1 MFIWSCGG
9 LAPFL
14 MRMICCEDGRSQD
27 AEAKPAPFNSLTAAN
42 GITLKAGESLLLK
55 AGATCTSATQ
65 TIDGASVKTGLRVI
79 NSKGAKDAPITIG
92 AYGEG
97 AAPIIAGAGVSET
110 ILLKNSEYITV
121 QGFEVTNT
129 DANAADYEKYMRR
142 GIAVDARQRRQHEE
156 QRHRRCHS
164 APEVRTEPDRRR
176 SLRRVRGEQLT
187 PYKGDTINQR
197 TLSATPGKTYRL
209 GLWATLGKSN
219 DDTPSTL
226 KVQVKFNLASLGAVS
241 SFSQYRKT
249 VLSETVDAE
258 SKEGGKIHYSGS
270 FIVPL
275 DVDPYAAL
283 WVAISQTDLASGSFA
298 YIDNVTLVEDS
309 AAASDVASIA
319 VTTQPTKTEY
329 AIGDA
334 LDLSGMAVTAT
345 MSDGTP
351 PSSARANTR
360 SPFDS
365 STAGEKTITV
375 TYAADTS
382 LTATLK
388 VTVKEAEPV
397 DTVPPVISGADDV
410 AVEFGAS
417 FDPMAGVKVV
427 DDVDGDV
434 TGAVKVSGDTVDT
447 SKPGAYT
454 LVYTVSDAAGS
465 EASVTR
471 VATVKE
477 KSGETPVEPGDKEPD
492 KEPGKDTD
500 KDGDKDD
507 QGDKKPGL
515 SATDASV
522 SVVAIAAIG
531 LLATGAVSVA
541 VRRRRDI

>member
-1 MFIWSCGG
+1 
-9 LAPFL
+9 
-14 MRMICCEDGRSQD
+14 MRTRPITRNTCAAASPWTLGNVDNTKNND
-27 AEAKPAPFNSLTAAN
+27 A
-42 GITLKAGESLLLK
+42 G
-55 AGATCTSATQ
+55 GATRRP
-65 TIDGASVKTGLRVI
+65 K
-79 NSKGAKDAPITIG
+79 
-92 AYGEG
+92 
-97 AAPIIAGAGVSET
+97 SE
-110 ILLKNSEYITV
+110 LN
-121 QGFEVTNT
+121 QT
-129 DANAADYEKYMRR
+129 DAVVSDEYAAK
-142 GIAVDARQRRQHEE
+142 
-156 QRHRRCHS
+156 
-164 APEVRTEPDRRR
+164 
-176 SLRRVRGEQLT
+176 LGEQLT

-197 TLSATPGKTYRL
+197 TLSATPGETYRL

-226 KVQVKFNLASLGAVS
+226 KVQVKSNLASLGAVS

-283 WVAISQTDLASGSFA
+283 WVAISQTDPASGSFA

-309 AAASDVASIA
+309 AAVSDVASIA

-334 LDLSGMAVTAT
+334 LDLSGMVVTAT
-345 MSDGTP
+345 MSDGTTAAELGKGEYTV
-351 PSSARANTR
+351 SE
-360 SPFDS
+360 FDS
-365 STAGEKTITV
+365 STAGEKTLTV

-417 FDPMAGVKVV
+417 FDPMAGVKAV

-434 TGAVKVSGDTVDT
+434 TGAVKVSDDTVDT

-507 QGDKKPGL
+507 QGNKKPGL
-515 SATDASV
+515 SATGASV

>member
-1 MFIWSCGG
+1 
-9 LAPFL
+9 
-14 MRMICCEDGRSQD
+14 MRTRPITRNTCAAASPWTLGNVDNTKNND
-27 AEAKPAPFNSLTAAN
+27 A
-42 GITLKAGESLLLK
+42 G
-55 AGATCTSATQ
+55 GATRRPKSELNQA
-65 TIDGASVKTGLRVI
+65 DAVVSGEYA
-79 NSKGAKDAPITIG
+79 AK
-92 AYGEG
+92 
-97 AAPIIAGAGVSET
+97 
-110 ILLKNSEYITV
+110 L
-121 QGFEVTNT
+121 
-129 DANAADYEKYMRR
+129 
-142 GIAVDARQRRQHEE
+142 
-156 QRHRRCHS
+156 
-164 APEVRTEPDRRR
+164 
-176 SLRRVRGEQLT
+176 GEQLT
-187 PYKGDTINQR
+187 PYKGDTIIQR

-226 KVQVKFNLASLGAVS
+226 KVQVKSNLASLGAVS

-249 VLSETVDAE
+249 VLSETVDVE

-309 AAASDVASIA
+309 AAVSDVASIA
-319 VTTQPTKTEY
+319 VTKQPTKTVY
-329 AIGDA
+329 ATGETF
-334 LDLSGMAVTAT
+334 DLSGMVVTAT
-345 MSDGTP
+345 MSDGTTAELGEGEYTV
-351 PSSARANTR
+351 SE
-360 SPFDS
+360 FDS

-382 LTATLK
+382 LTATFK

-417 FDPMAGVKVV
+417 FDPMAGVKAV

-434 TGAVKVSGDTVDT
+434 TGDVKVSVDTVDT

-454 LVYTVSDAAGS
+454 LVYTVSNAAGN

-477 KSGETPVEPGDKEPD
+477 KTPVEPGDKDPDGD
-492 KEPGKDTD
+492 KEPG

-507 QGDKKPGL
+507 QGNKKPGL
-515 SATDASV
+515 SATGASV

>member
-79 NSKGAKDAPITIG
+79 NAKGTKDAPITIG

-156 QRHRRCHS
+156 QRRRWCHS
-164 APEVRTEPDRRR
+164 APEVRTKPDRRR
-176 SLRRVRGEQLT
+176 SLRRNSANSS
-187 PYKGDTINQR
+187 PR
-197 TLSATPGKTYRL
+197 TRATPSTSTRCPRRRARDVPSRPVGDAR
-209 GLWATLGKSN
+209 KSN

-226 KVQVKFNLASLGAVS
+226 KVQVKSNLASLGAVS

-258 SKEGGKIHYSGS
+258 SKEGGKNHYSGS
-270 FIVPL
+270 FIAPL

-309 AAASDVASIA
+309 AAVSDVASIA

-360 SPFDS
+360 SPS
-365 STAGEKTITV
+365 STRR
-375 TYAADTS
+375 
-382 LTATLK
+382 
-388 VTVKEAEPV
+388 
-397 DTVPPVISGADDV
+397 PPAKRPS
-410 AVEFGAS
+410 
-417 FDPMAGVKVV
+417 
-427 DDVDGDV
+427 
-434 TGAVKVSGDTVDT
+434 
-447 SKPGAYT
+447 
-454 LVYTVSDAAGS
+454 
-465 EASVTR
+465 R
-471 VATVKE
+471 
-477 KSGETPVEPGDKEPD
+477 
-492 KEPGKDTD
+492 
-500 KDGDKDD
+500 
-507 QGDKKPGL
+507 
-515 SATDASV
+515 
-522 SVVAIAAIG
+522 
-531 LLATGAVSVA
+531 
-541 VRRRRDI
+541 

>member
-42 GITLKAGESLLLK
+42 GVTLKAGESLLFK
-55 AGATCTSATQ
+55 AGTTCTSATQ

-176 SLRRVRGEQLT
+176 SLRRNSANSS
-187 PYKGDTINQR
+187 PR
-197 TLSATPGKTYRL
+197 TRATPSTSTRCLRRRARDVPSRPVGDAR
-209 GLWATLGKSN
+209 KSN
-219 DDTPSTL
+219 DNTPSTL

-258 SKEGGKIHYSGS
+258 SKEGGKNHYSGS
-270 FIVPL
+270 FIAPL

-309 AAASDVASIA
+309 AAVSDVASIA

-360 SPFDS
+360 SPS
-365 STAGEKTITV
+365 STRR
-375 TYAADTS
+375 
-382 LTATLK
+382 
-388 VTVKEAEPV
+388 
-397 DTVPPVISGADDV
+397 PPAKRPS
-410 AVEFGAS
+410 
-417 FDPMAGVKVV
+417 
-427 DDVDGDV
+427 
-434 TGAVKVSGDTVDT
+434 
-447 SKPGAYT
+447 
-454 LVYTVSDAAGS
+454 
-465 EASVTR
+465 R
-471 VATVKE
+471 
-477 KSGETPVEPGDKEPD
+477 
-492 KEPGKDTD
+492 
-500 KDGDKDD
+500 
-507 QGDKKPGL
+507 
-515 SATDASV
+515 
-522 SVVAIAAIG
+522 
-531 LLATGAVSVA
+531 
-541 VRRRRDI
+541 

>member
-1 MFIWSCGG
+1 
-9 LAPFL
+9 
-14 MRMICCEDGRSQD
+14 MRTRPITRNTCAAASPWTLGNVDNTKNND
-27 AEAKPAPFNSLTAAN
+27 A
-42 GITLKAGESLLLK
+42 G
-55 AGATCTSATQ
+55 GATRRLKSELNQADTVVSGEYA
-65 TIDGASVKTGLRVI
+65 
-79 NSKGAKDAPITIG
+79 AK
-92 AYGEG
+92 
-97 AAPIIAGAGVSET
+97 
-110 ILLKNSEYITV
+110 L
-121 QGFEVTNT
+121 
-129 DANAADYEKYMRR
+129 
-142 GIAVDARQRRQHEE
+142 
-156 QRHRRCHS
+156 
-164 APEVRTEPDRRR
+164 
-176 SLRRVRGEQLT
+176 GEQLT

-226 KVQVKFNLASLGAVS
+226 KVQVKSNLASLGAVS

-258 SKEGGKIHYSGS
+258 SKEGGKNHYSGS

-309 AAASDVASIA
+309 AAVSDVASIA

-334 LDLSGMAVTAT
+334 LDLSGMVVTAT
-345 MSDGTP
+345 MSDGTTAAELGEGEYTV
-351 PSSARANTR
+351 SE
-360 SPFDS
+360 FDS
-365 STAGEKTITV
+365 STVGEKTLTV

-417 FDPMAGVKVV
+417 FDPMAGVKAV
-427 DDVDGDV
+427 DDVDSDV

-477 KSGETPVEPGDKEPD
+477 KSGETPVEPDDKDPGGDKEPG

-507 QGDKKPGL
+507 QGNKKPGL
-515 SATDASV
+515 SATGASV

>member
-42 GITLKAGESLLLK
+42 GITLKAGESLLFK
-55 AGATCTSATQ
+55 AGTTCTSATQ

-79 NSKGAKDAPITIG
+79 NAKGTKGAPITIG

-97 AAPIIAGAGVSET
+97 AAPIIAGADVSET

-156 QRHRRCHS
+156 QRRRWCHS

-309 AAASDVASIA
+309 AAVSDVASIA

-360 SPFDS
+360 SPS
-365 STAGEKTITV
+365 STRR
-375 TYAADTS
+375 
-382 LTATLK
+382 
-388 VTVKEAEPV
+388 
-397 DTVPPVISGADDV
+397 PPAKRPS
-410 AVEFGAS
+410 
-417 FDPMAGVKVV
+417 
-427 DDVDGDV
+427 
-434 TGAVKVSGDTVDT
+434 
-447 SKPGAYT
+447 
-454 LVYTVSDAAGS
+454 
-465 EASVTR
+465 R
-471 VATVKE
+471 
-477 KSGETPVEPGDKEPD
+477 
-492 KEPGKDTD
+492 
-500 KDGDKDD
+500 
-507 QGDKKPGL
+507 
-515 SATDASV
+515 
-522 SVVAIAAIG
+522 
-531 LLATGAVSVA
+531 
-541 VRRRRDI
+541 

>member
-1 MFIWSCGG
+1 
-9 LAPFL
+9 
-14 MRMICCEDGRSQD
+14 MRTRPITRNTC
-27 AEAKPAPFNSLTAAN
+27 AAASPW
-42 GITLKAGESLLLK
+42 TLGNADNTKNNDTG
-55 AGATCTSATQ
+55 GATRRPKSELNQA
-65 TIDGASVKTGLRVI
+65 DAVVSGEYA
-79 NSKGAKDAPITIG
+79 AK
-92 AYGEG
+92 
-97 AAPIIAGAGVSET
+97 
-110 ILLKNSEYITV
+110 L
-121 QGFEVTNT
+121 
-129 DANAADYEKYMRR
+129 
-142 GIAVDARQRRQHEE
+142 
-156 QRHRRCHS
+156 
-164 APEVRTEPDRRR
+164 
-176 SLRRVRGEQLT
+176 GEQLT
-187 PYKGDTINQR
+187 PYKGDT
-197 TLSATPGKTYRL
+197 
-209 GLWATLGKSN
+209 
-219 DDTPSTL
+219 PSTL
-226 KVQVKFNLASLGAVS
+226 KVQVKSNLASLGAVS

-309 AAASDVASIA
+309 AAVSDVASIA

-334 LDLSGMAVTAT
+334 LDLSGMVVTAT
-345 MSDGTP
+345 MSDGTTAAELGEGEYTV
-351 PSSARANTR
+351 SE
-360 SPFDS
+360 FDS
-365 STAGEKTITV
+365 STAGEKTLTV

-477 KSGETPVEPGDKEPD
+477 KSGETPVESGDKDPDGDKEPD
-492 KEPGKDTD
+492 KEPD

-507 QGDKKPGL
+507 QGNKKPGL
-515 SATDASV
+515 SATGTLV

>member
-1 MFIWSCGG
+1 
-9 LAPFL
+9 
-14 MRMICCEDGRSQD
+14 MRPITRNTC
-27 AEAKPAPFNSLTAAN
+27 AAASPW
-42 GITLKAGESLLLK
+42 TLGNADNTKNNDTG
-55 AGATCTSATQ
+55 GAT
-65 TIDGASVKTGLRVI
+65 
-79 NSKGAKDAPITIG
+79 
-92 AYGEG
+92 
-97 AAPIIAGAGVSET
+97 
-110 ILLKNSEYITV
+110 
-121 QGFEVTNT
+121 
-129 DANAADYEKYMRR
+129 
-142 GIAVDARQRRQHEE
+142 
-156 QRHRRCHS
+156 
-164 APEVRTEPDRRR
+164 RR
-176 SLRRVRGEQLT
+176 SKSELNQADAVVSGEYAAKLGEQLT

-226 KVQVKFNLASLGAVS
+226 KVQVKSNLASLGAVS

-258 SKEGGKIHYSGS
+258 SKEGGKNHYSGS

-309 AAASDVASIA
+309 AAVSDVASIA

-334 LDLSGMAVTAT
+334 LDLSGMVVTAT
-345 MSDGTP
+345 MSDGTTAELGEGEYTV
-351 PSSARANTR
+351 SE
-360 SPFDS
+360 FDS

-454 LVYTVSDAAGS
+454 LVYTVSDAAGN

-477 KSGETPVEPGDKEPD
+477 KSGETPVEPGDKDPDGDKEPG

-500 KDGDKDD
+500 KDGDKND
-507 QGDKKPGL
+507 QGNKKPGL

>member
-1 MFIWSCGG
+1 MFVWSCGG

-42 GITLKAGESLLLK
+42 GVTLKAGESLLFK
-55 AGATCTSATQ
+55 AGTTCTSATQ

-79 NSKGAKDAPITIG
+79 NATGTKDAPITIG

-97 AAPIIAGAGVSET
+97 AAPIVAGAGVSET

-176 SLRRVRGEQLT
+176 SLQRVRGEQLT

-226 KVQVKFNLASLGAVS
+226 KVQVKFNLASLGAAS

-258 SKEGGKIHYSGS
+258 SKEGGKNHYSGS

-283 WVAISQTDLASGSFA
+283 WVAISQTDPASGSFA

-360 SPFDS
+360 SPS
-365 STAGEKTITV
+365 STRR
-375 TYAADTS
+375 
-382 LTATLK
+382 
-388 VTVKEAEPV
+388 
-397 DTVPPVISGADDV
+397 PPAKRPS
-410 AVEFGAS
+410 
-417 FDPMAGVKVV
+417 
-427 DDVDGDV
+427 
-434 TGAVKVSGDTVDT
+434 
-447 SKPGAYT
+447 
-454 LVYTVSDAAGS
+454 
-465 EASVTR
+465 R
-471 VATVKE
+471 
-477 KSGETPVEPGDKEPD
+477 
-492 KEPGKDTD
+492 
-500 KDGDKDD
+500 
-507 QGDKKPGL
+507 
-515 SATDASV
+515 
-522 SVVAIAAIG
+522 
-531 LLATGAVSVA
+531 
-541 VRRRRDI
+541 

>member
-1 MFIWSCGG
+1 
-9 LAPFL
+9 
-14 MRMICCEDGRSQD
+14 MRTRPITKNTCAAASPWTLGNADNTKNND
-27 AEAKPAPFNSLTAAN
+27 A
-42 GITLKAGESLLLK
+42 G
-55 AGATCTSATQ
+55 GATRRP
-65 TIDGASVKTGLRVI
+65 K
-79 NSKGAKDAPITIG
+79 
-92 AYGEG
+92 
-97 AAPIIAGAGVSET
+97 SE
-110 ILLKNSEYITV
+110 LN
-121 QGFEVTNT
+121 QT
-129 DANAADYEKYMRR
+129 DAVVSGEYAAK
-142 GIAVDARQRRQHEE
+142 
-156 QRHRRCHS
+156 
-164 APEVRTEPDRRR
+164 
-176 SLRRVRGEQLT
+176 LGEQLT

-226 KVQVKFNLASLGAVS
+226 KVQVKSNLASLGAVS

-309 AAASDVASIA
+309 AAVSDVASIA
-319 VTTQPTKTEY
+319 VTTQPTKTVY

-334 LDLSGMAVTAT
+334 LDLSGMVVTAT
-345 MSDGTP
+345 MSDGTTAELGEGEYTV
-351 PSSARANTR
+351 SE
-360 SPFDS
+360 FDS

-382 LTATLK
+382 LTATFK

-397 DTVPPVISGADDV
+397 DTVSPVISGADDV

-417 FDPMAGVKVV
+417 FDPMVGVKAV

-447 SKPGAYT
+447 SKHGAYT
-454 LVYTVSDAAGS
+454 LVYTVSDAAGN

-477 KSGETPVEPGDKEPD
+477 KSGETPVEPGDKDPDGDKEPG

-500 KDGDKDD
+500 KDGDKND
-507 QGDKKPGL
+507 QGDKKPGR
-515 SATDASV
+515 SATGASV

-541 VRRRRDI
+541 VRSRRDI

>member
-1 MFIWSCGG
+1 
-9 LAPFL
+9 
-14 MRMICCEDGRSQD
+14 MRTRPITKNTCAAASPWTLGNADNTKNND
-27 AEAKPAPFNSLTAAN
+27 A
-42 GITLKAGESLLLK
+42 G
-55 AGATCTSATQ
+55 GATRRP
-65 TIDGASVKTGLRVI
+65 K
-79 NSKGAKDAPITIG
+79 
-92 AYGEG
+92 
-97 AAPIIAGAGVSET
+97 SE
-110 ILLKNSEYITV
+110 LN
-121 QGFEVTNT
+121 QT
-129 DANAADYEKYMRR
+129 DAVVSGEYAAK
-142 GIAVDARQRRQHEE
+142 
-156 QRHRRCHS
+156 
-164 APEVRTEPDRRR
+164 
-176 SLRRVRGEQLT
+176 LGEQLT
-187 PYKGDTINQR
+187 PYKGDTINQH
-197 TLSATPGKTYRL
+197 TLSETPGKTYRL

-226 KVQVKFNLASLGAVS
+226 KVQVKSNLASLGAVS

-309 AAASDVASIA
+309 AAVSDVASIA

-334 LDLSGMAVTAT
+334 LDLSGMAVAAT

-360 SPFDS
+360 SPS
-365 STAGEKTITV
+365 STRRPPAKKTITV

-417 FDPMAGVKVV
+417 FDPMAGVKAV

-507 QGDKKPGL
+507 QGNKKPGL
-515 SATDASV
+515 SATGASV

>member
-1 MFIWSCGG
+1 
-9 LAPFL
+9 
-14 MRMICCEDGRSQD
+14 MRPITRNTC
-27 AEAKPAPFNSLTAAN
+27 AAASPW
-42 GITLKAGESLLLK
+42 TLGNADNTKNNDTG
-55 AGATCTSATQ
+55 GATRRP
-65 TIDGASVKTGLRVI
+65 K
-79 NSKGAKDAPITIG
+79 
-92 AYGEG
+92 
-97 AAPIIAGAGVSET
+97 SE
-110 ILLKNSEYITV
+110 LN
-121 QGFEVTNT
+121 QT
-129 DANAADYEKYMRR
+129 DAVVSGEYAAK
-142 GIAVDARQRRQHEE
+142 
-156 QRHRRCHS
+156 
-164 APEVRTEPDRRR
+164 
-176 SLRRVRGEQLT
+176 LGEQLT
-187 PYKGDTINQR
+187 PYKGDT
-197 TLSATPGKTYRL
+197 
-209 GLWATLGKSN
+209 
-219 DDTPSTL
+219 PSTL
-226 KVQVKFNLASLGAVS
+226 KVQVKSNLASLGAAS

-258 SKEGGKIHYSGS
+258 SKEGGKNHYSGS

-309 AAASDVASIA
+309 AAVSDVASIA
-319 VTTQPTKTEY
+319 VTTQPIKTEY
-329 AIGDA
+329 DIGDA
-334 LDLSGMAVTAT
+334 LDLSGMVVTAT
-345 MSDGTP
+345 MSDGTTAELGEGEYTV
-351 PSSARANTR
+351 SE
-360 SPFDS
+360 FDS

-417 FDPMAGVKVV
+417 FDPMAGVKAV

-454 LVYTVSDAAGS
+454 LVYTVSDAAGN

-477 KSGETPVEPGDKEPD
+477 KSGETPVEPGDKDPDGDKEPG

-500 KDGDKDD
+500 KDGDKND
-507 QGDKKPGL
+507 QGNKKPGL

>member
-1 MFIWSCGG
+1 
-9 LAPFL
+9 
-14 MRMICCEDGRSQD
+14 MRTRPITRNTC
-27 AEAKPAPFNSLTAAN
+27 AAASPW
-42 GITLKAGESLLLK
+42 TLGNADNTKNNDTG
-55 AGATCTSATQ
+55 GATRRPKSELNQA
-65 TIDGASVKTGLRVI
+65 DAVVSGEYA
-79 NSKGAKDAPITIG
+79 AK
-92 AYGEG
+92 
-97 AAPIIAGAGVSET
+97 
-110 ILLKNSEYITV
+110 L
-121 QGFEVTNT
+121 
-129 DANAADYEKYMRR
+129 
-142 GIAVDARQRRQHEE
+142 
-156 QRHRRCHS
+156 
-164 APEVRTEPDRRR
+164 
-176 SLRRVRGEQLT
+176 GEQLT
-187 PYKGDTINQR
+187 PYKGDT
-197 TLSATPGKTYRL
+197 
-209 GLWATLGKSN
+209 
-219 DDTPSTL
+219 PSTL
-226 KVQVKFNLASLGAVS
+226 KVQVKSNLASLGAVS

-283 WVAISQTDLASGSFA
+283 WVAISQTDPASGSFA

-309 AAASDVASIA
+309 AAVSDVASIA

-334 LDLSGMAVTAT
+334 LDLSGMVVTAT
-345 MSDGTP
+345 MSDGTTAELGEGEYTV
-351 PSSARANTR
+351 SE
-360 SPFDS
+360 FDS

-454 LVYTVSDAAGS
+454 LVYTVSDAAGN

-477 KSGETPVEPGDKEPD
+477 KSGETPVEPGDKDPDGDKEPG

-500 KDGDKDD
+500 KDGDKND
-507 QGDKKPGL
+507 QGNKKPGL
-515 SATDASV
+515 SATGASV
-522 SVVAIAAIG
+522 PVVAIAAIG

>member
-1 MFIWSCGG
+1 
-9 LAPFL
+9 
-14 MRMICCEDGRSQD
+14 MRTRPITRS
-27 AEAKPAPFNSLTAAN
+27 TCAAASPW
-42 GITLKAGESLLLK
+42 TLGNADNTKNNDTG
-55 AGATCTSATQ
+55 GATRRPKSELNQA
-65 TIDGASVKTGLRVI
+65 DAVVSGEYA
-79 NSKGAKDAPITIG
+79 AK
-92 AYGEG
+92 
-97 AAPIIAGAGVSET
+97 
-110 ILLKNSEYITV
+110 L
-121 QGFEVTNT
+121 
-129 DANAADYEKYMRR
+129 
-142 GIAVDARQRRQHEE
+142 
-156 QRHRRCHS
+156 
-164 APEVRTEPDRRR
+164 
-176 SLRRVRGEQLT
+176 GEQLT
-187 PYKGDTINQR
+187 PYKGDT
-197 TLSATPGKTYRL
+197 
-209 GLWATLGKSN
+209 
-219 DDTPSTL
+219 PSTL
-226 KVQVKFNLASLGAVS
+226 KVQVKSNLASLGAVS

-309 AAASDVASIA
+309 AAVSDVASIA

-334 LDLSGMAVTAT
+334 LDLSGMVVTAT
-345 MSDGTP
+345 MSDGTTAAELGEGEYTV
-351 PSSARANTR
+351 SE
-360 SPFDS
+360 FDS

-454 LVYTVSDAAGS
+454 LVYTVSDAAGN

-477 KSGETPVEPGDKEPD
+477 KSGETPVESGDKDPDGDKEPD
-492 KEPGKDTD
+492 KEPD

-507 QGDKKPGL
+507 QGNKKPGL

>member
-1 MFIWSCGG
+1 
-9 LAPFL
+9 
-14 MRMICCEDGRSQD
+14 MRTRPITRNTC
-27 AEAKPAPFNSLTAAN
+27 AAASPW
-42 GITLKAGESLLLK
+42 TLGNADNTKNNDTG
-55 AGATCTSATQ
+55 GATRRP
-65 TIDGASVKTGLRVI
+65 K
-79 NSKGAKDAPITIG
+79 
-92 AYGEG
+92 
-97 AAPIIAGAGVSET
+97 SE
-110 ILLKNSEYITV
+110 LN
-121 QGFEVTNT
+121 QT
-129 DANAADYEKYMRR
+129 DAVVSGEYAAK
-142 GIAVDARQRRQHEE
+142 
-156 QRHRRCHS
+156 
-164 APEVRTEPDRRR
+164 
-176 SLRRVRGEQLT
+176 LGEQLT
-187 PYKGDTINQR
+187 PY
-197 TLSATPGKTYRL
+197 
-209 GLWATLGKSN
+209 N

-226 KVQVKFNLASLGAVS
+226 KVQVKSNLASLGAVS

-309 AAASDVASIA
+309 AAVSDVASIA

-334 LDLSGMAVTAT
+334 LDLSGMVVTAT
-345 MSDGTP
+345 MSDGTTAAELGEGEYTV
-351 PSSARANTR
+351 SE
-360 SPFDS
+360 FDS
-365 STAGEKTITV
+365 STAGEKTLTV

-477 KSGETPVEPGDKEPD
+477 KSGETPVESGDKDPDGDKEPD
-492 KEPGKDTD
+492 KEPD

-507 QGDKKPGL
+507 QGNKKPGL
-515 SATDASV
+515 SATGTLV

>member
-1 MFIWSCGG
+1 
-9 LAPFL
+9 
-14 MRMICCEDGRSQD
+14 MRTRPITRNTC
-27 AEAKPAPFNSLTAAN
+27 AAASPW
-42 GITLKAGESLLLK
+42 TLGNADNTKNNDTG
-55 AGATCTSATQ
+55 GATRRPKSELNQA
-65 TIDGASVKTGLRVI
+65 DAVVSGEYA
-79 NSKGAKDAPITIG
+79 AK
-92 AYGEG
+92 
-97 AAPIIAGAGVSET
+97 
-110 ILLKNSEYITV
+110 L
-121 QGFEVTNT
+121 
-129 DANAADYEKYMRR
+129 
-142 GIAVDARQRRQHEE
+142 
-156 QRHRRCHS
+156 
-164 APEVRTEPDRRR
+164 
-176 SLRRVRGEQLT
+176 GEQLT
-187 PYKGDTINQR
+187 PY
-197 TLSATPGKTYRL
+197 
-209 GLWATLGKSN
+209 N

-226 KVQVKFNLASLGAVS
+226 KVQVKSNLASLGAVS

-309 AAASDVASIA
+309 AAVSDVASIA

-334 LDLSGMAVTAT
+334 LDLSGMVVTAT
-345 MSDGTP
+345 MSDGTTAAELGEGEYTV
-351 PSSARANTR
+351 SE
-360 SPFDS
+360 FDS
-365 STAGEKTITV
+365 STAGEKTLTV

-382 LTATLK
+382 LTATLE
-388 VTVKEAEPV
+388 VTVTEAEPV

-417 FDPMAGVKVV
+417 FDPMAGVKAV
-427 DDVDGDV
+427 DDVDSDV

-477 KSGETPVEPGDKEPD
+477 KSGETPVESGDKDPDGDKEPD
-492 KEPGKDTD
+492 KEPD

-507 QGDKKPGL
+507 QGNKKPGL
-515 SATDASV
+515 SATGTLV

>member
-1 MFIWSCGG
+1 MFVWSCGG

-65 TIDGASVKTGLRVI
+65 TIDSASVKTGLRVI
-79 NSKGAKDAPITIG
+79 NTKGTKDAPITIG

-156 QRHRRCHS
+156 QRRRWCHS
-164 APEVRTEPDRRR
+164 APEVRTKPDRCR

-187 PYKGDTINQR
+187 PYKGDTINQH
-197 TLSATPGKTYRL
+197 TLSETPGKTYRL

-226 KVQVKFNLASLGAVS
+226 KVQVKSNLASLGAVS

-309 AAASDVASIA
+309 AAVSDVASIA

-334 LDLSGMAVTAT
+334 LDLSGMAVAAT

-360 SPFDS
+360 SPS
-365 STAGEKTITV
+365 STRR
-375 TYAADTS
+375 
-382 LTATLK
+382 
-388 VTVKEAEPV
+388 
-397 DTVPPVISGADDV
+397 PPAKRPS
-410 AVEFGAS
+410 
-417 FDPMAGVKVV
+417 
-427 DDVDGDV
+427 
-434 TGAVKVSGDTVDT
+434 
-447 SKPGAYT
+447 
-454 LVYTVSDAAGS
+454 
-465 EASVTR
+465 R
-471 VATVKE
+471 
-477 KSGETPVEPGDKEPD
+477 
-492 KEPGKDTD
+492 
-500 KDGDKDD
+500 
-507 QGDKKPGL
+507 
-515 SATDASV
+515 
-522 SVVAIAAIG
+522 
-531 LLATGAVSVA
+531 
-541 VRRRRDI
+541 